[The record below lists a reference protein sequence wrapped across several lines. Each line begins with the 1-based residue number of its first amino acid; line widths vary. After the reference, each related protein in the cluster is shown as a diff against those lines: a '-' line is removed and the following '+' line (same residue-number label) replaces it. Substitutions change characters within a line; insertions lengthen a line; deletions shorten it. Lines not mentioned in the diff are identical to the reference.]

1 MTEARRELP
10 YAAFTRHLTPSVDAA
25 PAVPQPTPVNPVTR
39 ITAESIARLDA
50 IEEALAQAHV
60 DVMAQ
65 FPGAVRLKLSKLLLA
80 TSERAQITRTALQL
94 YQVYGTLTPPK
105 GAKPHKKPRLKR

>member
-1 MTEARRELP
+1 MSRSPIVPFERKP
-10 YAAFTRHLTPSVDAA
+10 VSA
-25 PAVPQPTPVNPVTR
+25 PAT
-39 ITAESIARLDA
+39 
-50 IEEALAQAHV
+50 
-60 DVMAQ
+60 
-65 FPGAVRLKLSKLLLA
+65 A